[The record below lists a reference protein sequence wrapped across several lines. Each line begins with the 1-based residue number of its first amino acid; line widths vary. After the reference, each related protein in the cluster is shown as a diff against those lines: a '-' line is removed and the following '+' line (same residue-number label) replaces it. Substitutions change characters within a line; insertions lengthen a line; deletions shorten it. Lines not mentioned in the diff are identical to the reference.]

1 MSALLFRSMKQAE
14 TRPILLVIGGP
25 NGAGKTT
32 FAREY
37 LTREMK
43 GLRFL
48 NTDEIA
54 RGLSP
59 FDVDSVAFKAGRIF
73 LEEVKGEIAE
83 GNSLAIESTLSGK
96 AHAKIIRDAKASGYL
111 IRVHFLWIPSAK
123 FSRKRVTQRTKQG
136 GHDVPTDAIMRRFPR
151 IFTNLVD
158 LYLPL
163 ADEWSLWDS
172 SERPAKLLADH
183 TEYAI
188 PSLREF
194 FLQDDQSS

>member
-1 MSALLFRSMKQAE
+1 MKKPAGSPVLL
-14 TRPILLVIGGP
+14 IIGGP

-59 FDVDSVAFKAGRIF
+59 FDVDSVGFKAGRIF
-73 LEEVKGEIAE
+73 FQEV
-83 GNSLAIESTLSGK
+83 
-96 AHAKIIRDAKASGYL
+96 
-111 IRVHFLWIPSAK
+111 K

-136 GHDVPTDAIMRRFPR
+136 GHDVPTDAIKRRFPR
-151 IFTNLVD
+151 VFRNLVD

-163 ADEWSLWDS
+163 ADECTLWDS
-172 SERPAKLLADH
+172 SERPAKVLADH
-183 TEYAI
+183 TQYAI

-194 FLQDDQSS
+194 FFQDDQQS